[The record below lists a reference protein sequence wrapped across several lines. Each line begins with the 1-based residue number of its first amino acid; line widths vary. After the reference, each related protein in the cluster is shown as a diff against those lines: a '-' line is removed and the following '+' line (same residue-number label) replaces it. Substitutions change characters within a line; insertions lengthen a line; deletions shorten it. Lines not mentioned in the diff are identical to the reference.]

1 MNVQRQQSP
10 SASPCCCDTSN
21 ATYTVAQHAS
31 FANTTPIPPLVA
43 DMRVRKSI
51 SDSCLQ
57 RGLPAS
63 YNNMNTNYMLISR
76 SGGRTVKDII
86 RTINERS
93 DQKLGGGS
101 SSTAAAVV
109 VVDPPT
115 DEINILAHFAPDAY
129 YRVVISGKQGLHAI
143 TRAMCAFP
151 HCRELQEC
159 ACLAL
164 GNLCTQNNNL
174 VVADQA
180 GAVQAVIAAMRSHP
194 SSVAVQSAA
203 CEALRNMS
211 SLILAYSS
219 TASSPIAS
227 ELMTALSQTSSLF
240 LFPVHREM
248 ADALMHL
255 IQQTINRM

>member
-1 MNVQRQQSP
+1 MQRQQGSSSP
-10 SASPCCCDTSN
+10 TSDMSN
-21 ATYTVAQHAS
+21 ATFTVAQHAS
-31 FANTTPIPPLVA
+31 FANTAPIPPLVA

-63 YNNMNTNYMLISR
+63 YHNMNMNYMLISR
-76 SGGRTVKDII
+76 SGGRTVKEII

-93 DQKLGGGS
+93 DQHLGGTS
-101 SSTAAAVV
+101 VE
-109 VVDPPT
+109 PPT

-129 YRVVISGKQGLHAI
+129 YRVVISGKQGLQAI

-151 HCRELQEC
+151 NCRELQEC
-159 ACLAL
+159 GCLTL

-194 SSVAVQSAA
+194 CSVAVQSAA

-211 SLILAYSS
+211 SLILAYSHAA
-219 TASSPIAS
+219 TSPIAS
-227 ELMTALSQTSSLF
+227 ELMTALSKTSSVC
-240 LFPVHREM
+240 LFPVHREI
-248 ADALMHL
+248 ADALMQL
-255 IQQTINRM
+255 IQQAVNRM

>member
-1 MNVQRQQSP
+1 MNIQRQQS
-10 SASPCCCDTSN
+10 SSPPTCDMSN
-21 ATYTVAQHAS
+21 ATFTIAQHAS
-31 FANTTPIPPLVA
+31 FANTAPIPPLVA
-43 DMRVRKSI
+43 DMKVRKSI

-63 YNNMNTNYMLISR
+63 YHNMNMNYMLISR
-76 SGGRTVKDII
+76 SGGRTVKEII
-86 RTINERS
+86 NTINERS
-93 DQKLGGGS
+93 DQKLGGS
-101 SSTAAAVV
+101 SSSA
-109 VVDPPT
+109 VDPPT

-129 YRVVISGKQGLHAI
+129 YRVVISGKQGLQAI
-143 TRAMCAFP
+143 TRAMCAFT

-159 ACLAL
+159 GCLAL

-194 SSVAVQSAA
+194 CSVAVQSAA

-211 SLILAYSS
+211 SLILAYSH
-219 TASSPIAS
+219 THTSPIGS
-227 ELMTALSQTSSLF
+227 ELMTALSKTSSVY

-248 ADALMHL
+248 ADALMQL
-255 IQQTINRM
+255 IRQGAHRM